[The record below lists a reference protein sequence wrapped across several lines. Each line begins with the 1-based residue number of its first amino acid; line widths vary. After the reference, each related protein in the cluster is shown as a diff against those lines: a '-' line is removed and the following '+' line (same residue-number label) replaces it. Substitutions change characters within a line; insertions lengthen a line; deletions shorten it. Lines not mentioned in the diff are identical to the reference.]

1 MQVVID
7 SNILIFANNATM
19 PEQKESLAIIEE
31 MIASDNTFYVNT
43 IIISET
49 YHILTRMLGKEEAM
63 QRTQA
68 ILSSKYIT
76 YLPVSYEIMNKAIC
90 TSCDKEVRI
99 NDAII
104 GIQALCNADGIL
116 TDNTKDFKKIDGL
129 NIIPLRKT
137 E

>member
-1 MQVVID
+1 
-7 SNILIFANNATM
+7 
-19 PEQKESLAIIEE
+19 
-31 MIASDNTFYVNT
+31 
-43 IIISET
+43 
-49 YHILTRMLGKEEAM
+49 
-63 QRTQA
+63 
-68 ILSSKYIT
+68 
-76 YLPVSYEIMNKAIC
+76 MNKAIC

>member
-1 MQVVID
+1 
-7 SNILIFANNATM
+7 
-19 PEQKESLAIIEE
+19 
-31 MIASDNTFYVNT
+31 
-43 IIISET
+43 
-49 YHILTRMLGKEEAM
+49 MLGKEEAM

-68 ILSSKYIT
+68 ILSQNILHIS
-76 YLPVSYEIMNKAIC
+76 VSYEIMNKAIC